1 MITNYKKYIYKTYFY
16 NLLKVSLVFI
26 SLSIIMNLFEE
37 IDFLKESENPILLPL
52 ILTIL
57 NTPSVIFEIFPFI
70 FLISGIFF
78 FIEIIDKNE
87 LVIFKLYGLT
97 NTKIIRIIS
106 VATFSL
112 GLLIVILFYNFS
124 ASLKFLYLDIKNE
137 YTKDDKYLAVVTS
150 NGLWIK
156 DEINNT
162 TNFISAEKI
171 ENDNLLNVFISKF
184 DKNFNLQK
192 VIISKKVNIKNK
204 TWILNNPTISSNN
217 KTQKLDKLE
226 FKSNFDHERIL
237 SIFENFSSLNILKL
251 EELKKDYGHGYNTDV
266 INGYKQRLYSYPIYL
281 TLMIC
286 IASLLMLNIGYNK
299 SKVFHIAL
307 GILVSVIIYY
317 INYFFKAIIE
327 TQDVPYIIS
336 IWGPQLIL
344 FMIVVMNLIRINE
357 NKLLN
362 TLIGFLILITL
373 LYSKVLSQEF
383 SFEVK
388 YTKHK

>member
-192 VIISKKVNIKNK
+192 YNPSKKVNIKNK

-251 EELKKDYGHGYNTDV
+251 EELKKDYESLGYNTDV

-299 SKVFHIAL
+299 SKF
-307 GILVSVIIYY
+307 
-317 INYFFKAIIE
+317 YFI
-327 TQDVPYIIS
+327 
-336 IWGPQLIL
+336 
-344 FMIVVMNLIRINE
+344 
-357 NKLLN
+357 
-362 TLIGFLILITL
+362 
-373 LYSKVLSQEF
+373 
-383 SFEVK
+383 
-388 YTKHK
+388 

>member
-37 IDFLKESENPILLPL
+37 IDFLKESDNPILLPL

-78 FIEIIDKNE
+78 FIEVIDKNE

-251 EELKKDYGHGYNTDV
+251 EELKKDYESLGYNTDV

-357 NKLLN
+357 K
-362 TLIGFLILITL
+362 
-373 LYSKVLSQEF
+373 
-383 SFEVK
+383 
-388 YTKHK
+388 

>member
-162 TNFISAEKI
+162 TNFISADKI
-171 ENDNLLNVFISKF
+171 ENDNLLRVFISKF
-184 DKNFNLQK
+184 DENFNLQK
-192 VIISKKVNIKNK
+192 VIISNKANIKNK
-204 TWILNNPTISSNN
+204 IWILDNPTISSDN
-217 KTQKLDKLE
+217 KTQKLDKIE

-251 EELKKDYGHGYNTDV
+251 EELKKDYESLGYNTDV

-344 FMIVVMNLIRINE
+344 FMIVIMNLIRINE
-357 NKLLN
+357 K
-362 TLIGFLILITL
+362 
-373 LYSKVLSQEF
+373 
-383 SFEVK
+383 
-388 YTKHK
+388 

>member
-1 MITNYKKYIYKTYFY
+1 MEY
-16 NLLKVSLVFI
+16 S
-26 SLSIIMNLFEE
+26 
-37 IDFLKESENPILLPL
+37 
-52 ILTIL
+52 
-57 NTPSVIFEIFPFI
+57 
-70 FLISGIFF
+70 F

-162 TNFISAEKI
+162 TNFISADKI

-217 KTQKLDKLE
+217 KTQKLNKLE

-251 EELKKDYGHGYNTDV
+251 EELKKDYESLGYNTDV

-357 NKLLN
+357 K
-362 TLIGFLILITL
+362 
-373 LYSKVLSQEF
+373 
-383 SFEVK
+383 
-388 YTKHK
+388 

>member
-78 FIEIIDKNE
+78 FIEVIDKNE

-251 EELKKDYGHGYNTDV
+251 EELKKDYESLGYNTDV

-357 NKLLN
+357 K
-362 TLIGFLILITL
+362 
-373 LYSKVLSQEF
+373 
-383 SFEVK
+383 
-388 YTKHK
+388 

>member
-37 IDFLKESENPILLPL
+37 IDFLKESDNPILLPL

-78 FIEIIDKNE
+78 FIEVIDKNE

-106 VATFSL
+106 VATFLL

-251 EELKKDYGHGYNTDV
+251 EELKKDYESLGYNTDV

-357 NKLLN
+357 K
-362 TLIGFLILITL
+362 
-373 LYSKVLSQEF
+373 
-383 SFEVK
+383 
-388 YTKHK
+388 

>member
-1 MITNYKKYIYKTYFY
+1 M
-16 NLLKVSLVFI
+16 
-26 SLSIIMNLFEE
+26 
-37 IDFLKESENPILLPL
+37 

-87 LVIFKLYGLT
+87 SSIFKLYGLT

-251 EELKKDYGHGYNTDV
+251 EELKKDYESLGYNTDV

-317 INYFFKAIIE
+317 INYFLK
-327 TQDVPYIIS
+327 
-336 IWGPQLIL
+336 QLL
-344 FMIVVMNLIRINE
+344 
-357 NKLLN
+357 KLKMYP
-362 TLIGFLILITL
+362 T
-373 LYSKVLSQEF
+373 
-383 SFEVK
+383 
-388 YTKHK
+388 

>member
-204 TWILNNPTISSNN
+204 IWILNNPTISSNN
-217 KTQKLDKLE
+217 KTQ
-226 FKSNFDHERIL
+226 N
-237 SIFENFSSLNILKL
+237 
-251 EELKKDYGHGYNTDV
+251 
-266 INGYKQRLYSYPIYL
+266 
-281 TLMIC
+281 
-286 IASLLMLNIGYNK
+286 
-299 SKVFHIAL
+299 
-307 GILVSVIIYY
+307 
-317 INYFFKAIIE
+317 
-327 TQDVPYIIS
+327 
-336 IWGPQLIL
+336 
-344 FMIVVMNLIRINE
+344 
-357 NKLLN
+357 
-362 TLIGFLILITL
+362 
-373 LYSKVLSQEF
+373 
-383 SFEVK
+383 
-388 YTKHK
+388 

>member
-156 DEINNT
+156 DEINDT

-251 EELKKDYGHGYNTDV
+251 EELKKDYESLGYNTDV

-317 INYFFKAIIE
+317 INYFFEAIIE

-357 NKLLN
+357 K
-362 TLIGFLILITL
+362 
-373 LYSKVLSQEF
+373 
-383 SFEVK
+383 
-388 YTKHK
+388 

>member
-1 MITNYKKYIYKTYFY
+1 M
-16 NLLKVSLVFI
+16 
-26 SLSIIMNLFEE
+26 
-37 IDFLKESENPILLPL
+37 

-78 FIEIIDKNE
+78 IEIIDKNE

-97 NTKIIRIIS
+97 NTKIIRIIIS

-237 SIFENFSSLNILKL
+237 SIFENFSSLNIIKIRRI
-251 EELKKDYGHGYNTDV
+251 KK
-266 INGYKQRLYSYPIYL
+266 RL
-281 TLMIC
+281 
-286 IASLLMLNIGYNK
+286 
-299 SKVFHIAL
+299 
-307 GILVSVIIYY
+307 
-317 INYFFKAIIE
+317 
-327 TQDVPYIIS
+327 
-336 IWGPQLIL
+336 
-344 FMIVVMNLIRINE
+344 
-357 NKLLN
+357 
-362 TLIGFLILITL
+362 
-373 LYSKVLSQEF
+373 
-383 SFEVK
+383 
-388 YTKHK
+388 

>member
-78 FIEIIDKNE
+78 FIEVIDKNE

-156 DEINNT
+156 DEINDT
-162 TNFISAEKI
+162 TNFINAEKI

-251 EELKKDYGHGYNTDV
+251 EELKKDYESLGYKTDV

-357 NKLLN
+357 K
-362 TLIGFLILITL
+362 
-373 LYSKVLSQEF
+373 
-383 SFEVK
+383 
-388 YTKHK
+388 

>member
-37 IDFLKESENPILLPL
+37 IDFLKESDNPILLPL

-78 FIEIIDKNE
+78 FIEVIDKNE

-106 VATFSL
+106 IATFFL

-162 TNFISAEKI
+162 TNFISADKI
-171 ENDNLLNVFISKF
+171 ENDNLLRVFISKF
-184 DKNFNLQK
+184 DENFNLQK
-192 VIISKKVNIKNK
+192 VIISNKVNIKNK
-204 TWILNNPTISSNN
+204 IWILDNPTISSDN
-217 KTQKLDKLE
+217 KTQKLNKLE

-251 EELKKDYGHGYNTDV
+251 EELKKDYESLGYNTDV
-266 INGYKQRLYSYPIYL
+266 INGYKHRLYSYPIYL

-286 IASLLMLNIGYNK
+286 IASLLMLNVGYNK
-299 SKVFHIAL
+299 SKVFHITL

-317 INYFFKAIIE
+317 INYFFEAIIE

-357 NKLLN
+357 K
-362 TLIGFLILITL
+362 
-373 LYSKVLSQEF
+373 
-383 SFEVK
+383 
-388 YTKHK
+388 

>member
-37 IDFLKESENPILLPL
+37 IDFLKESDNPILLPL

-78 FIEIIDKNE
+78 FIEVIDKNE

-106 VATFSL
+106 LATFSL

-156 DEINNT
+156 DEINDT
-162 TNFISAEKI
+162 TNFISADKI
-171 ENDNLLNVFISKF
+171 EKDNLLNVFISKF

-204 TWILNNPTISSNN
+204 TWILDNPTISSNN
-217 KTQKLDKLE
+217 KTQKLDKFE

-251 EELKKDYGHGYNTDV
+251 EELKKDYESLGYDTDV
-266 INGYKQRLYSYPIYL
+266 INGYKHRLYSYPIYL

-357 NKLLN
+357 K
-362 TLIGFLILITL
+362 
-373 LYSKVLSQEF
+373 
-383 SFEVK
+383 
-388 YTKHK
+388 

>member
-16 NLLKVSLVFI
+16 NLIKVSLVFI
-26 SLSIIMNLFEE
+26 SLTIVMNLFEE
-37 IDFLKESENPILLPL
+37 IDFLKESNNPILLPL

-78 FIEIIDKNE
+78 YIEVIDKNE

-97 NTKIIRIIS
+97 NTKIIKIIS

-156 DEINNT
+156 DEINDT
-162 TNFISAEKI
+162 TNFISADKI

-184 DKNFNLQK
+184 DKNFNLKK
-192 VIISKKVNIKNK
+192 VIISNKVNIKNK
-204 TWILNNPTISSNN
+204 TWILNNPTISTDN
-217 KTQKLDKLE
+217 KTQKLNKLE

-251 EELKKDYGHGYNTDV
+251 EELKKDYESLGYNTDV
-266 INGYKQRLYSYPIYL
+266 INGYKHRLYSYPIYL

-357 NKLLN
+357 K
-362 TLIGFLILITL
+362 
-373 LYSKVLSQEF
+373 
-383 SFEVK
+383 
-388 YTKHK
+388 

>member
-1 MITNYKKYIYKTYFY
+1 MITNYKKYIYKIYFY
-16 NLLKVSLVFI
+16 NLLKISLVFI

-37 IDFLKESENPILLPL
+37 IDFLKESDNPILLPL

-70 FLISGIFF
+70 FLIILIFF
-78 FIEIIDKNE
+78 FIEIIDKNK

-192 VIISKKVNIKNK
+192 VIISKKKNIKNK

-251 EELKKDYGHGYNTDV
+251 EELKKDYESLGYNTDV

-357 NKLLN
+357 K
-362 TLIGFLILITL
+362 
-373 LYSKVLSQEF
+373 
-383 SFEVK
+383 
-388 YTKHK
+388 

>member
-251 EELKKDYGHGYNTDV
+251 EELKKDYESLGYDTDV
-266 INGYKQRLYSYPIYL
+266 INGYKHRLYSYPIYL

-299 SKVFHIAL
+299 SKVFHIA
-307 GILVSVIIYY
+307 
-317 INYFFKAIIE
+317 
-327 TQDVPYIIS
+327 
-336 IWGPQLIL
+336 
-344 FMIVVMNLIRINE
+344 
-357 NKLLN
+357 
-362 TLIGFLILITL
+362 
-373 LYSKVLSQEF
+373 
-383 SFEVK
+383 
-388 YTKHK
+388 

>member
-251 EELKKDYGHGYNTDV
+251 EELKKDYESLGYNTDV

-357 NKLLN
+357 K
-362 TLIGFLILITL
+362 
-373 LYSKVLSQEF
+373 
-383 SFEVK
+383 
-388 YTKHK
+388 

>member
-1 MITNYKKYIYKTYFY
+1 MITNHKKYIYKIYFY

-37 IDFLKESENPILLPL
+37 IDFLKESDNPILLPL

-78 FIEIIDKNE
+78 FIEVIDKNE

-106 VATFSL
+106 VATFFL

-124 ASLKFLYLDIKNE
+124 ASLKFLYLDIKND

-156 DEINNT
+156 DEIDNT
-162 TNFISAEKI
+162 TNFISADKI
-171 ENDNLLNVFISKF
+171 ENNNLLKVFISKF
-184 DKNFNLQK
+184 DENFNLQK
-192 VIISKKVNIKNK
+192 VIISNKVNIKNK
-204 TWILNNPTISSNN
+204 IWILDNPTVSSDN
-217 KTQKLDKLE
+217 KTQKLNELE

-251 EELKKDYGHGYNTDV
+251 EELKKDYESLGYNTDI
-266 INGYKQRLYSYPIYL
+266 INGYKHRLYSYPIYL

-286 IASLLMLNIGYNK
+286 IASLLMLNVGYNK

-307 GILVSVIIYY
+307 GISVSVIIYY
-317 INYFFKAIIE
+317 INYFFEAIIE

-344 FMIVVMNLIRINE
+344 FMIVIMNLIRINE
-357 NKLLN
+357 K
-362 TLIGFLILITL
+362 
-373 LYSKVLSQEF
+373 
-383 SFEVK
+383 
-388 YTKHK
+388 